1 MVELKQTDKCG
12 RNNTLLSACIFMH
25 FKIYTLASVSD
36 TVCCWYSDGC
46 SSVSHTCDLWKCS
59 SSHAWAED
67 CSPGTVRHIT
77 AAESSWRLPQW
88 TAAVFT
94 WTNRHRKRERG
105 GGIQTI
111 YSKHLYRLLKSGRTG
126 QLSTVL
132 SKKKTL
138 LRFFTD
144 LCVKMC
150 SMPEMSGG
158 GGRGRLCTVISELCR
173 LYTRSQKQF
182 YYDNYLLWL
191 PLRGSFAGAAGSDD
205 WVCRKENTL
214 GWISVFPFRHI
225 QSIHFKVS
233 MVELWVSP
241 CKTGNPFF
249 TTDRTARSF
258 KWNFPGLKRRRPGY
272 FKIFLFTL

>member
-1 MVELKQTDKCG
+1 
-12 RNNTLLSACIFMH
+12 MH

-94 WTNRHRKRERG
+94 WTNRHRERG

-126 QLSTVL
+126 QLSTVR
-132 SKKKTL
+132 SKKKNKQNSSQVLYRPVRQNVQHARNVWGRRKGSFVHSDLWTVQTL
-138 LRFFTD
+138 HTLT
-144 LCVKMC
+144 K
-150 SMPEMSGG
+150 
-158 GGRGRLCTVISELCR
+158 TV
-173 LYTRSQKQF
+173 
-182 YYDNYLLWL
+182 LLWWL
-191 PLRGSFAGAAGSDD
+191 FAVASSQRFVCRGSWFRRLS
-205 WVCRKENTL
+205 VQKRKHTRMNQC
-214 GWISVFPFRHI
+214 FPFQTHTKHPF
-225 QSIHFKVS
+225 QSVHGGALGVTLQNW
-233 MVELWVSP
+233 E
-241 CKTGNPFF
+241 PFF
-249 TTDRTARSF
+249 HHWQDSKVLLMKFSRVKAAPSR
-258 KWNFPGLKRRRPGY
+258 
-272 FKIFLFTL
+272 LF